1 MKNLIYQNFH
11 GHLAHAL
18 PEPPI
23 PAQEA
28 IGTRNDIDLA
38 STQDINLTSP
48 QDIDLA
54 PLQDID
60 LAPPQD
66 INLASP

>member
-1 MKNLIYQNFH
+1 MKNLIYQNFN

-18 PEPPI
+18 PEPSA

-38 STQDINLTSP
+38 PT
-48 QDIDLA
+48 
-54 PLQDID
+54 QDID
-60 LAPPQD
+60 LAPPKD
-66 INLASP
+66 INLAPP